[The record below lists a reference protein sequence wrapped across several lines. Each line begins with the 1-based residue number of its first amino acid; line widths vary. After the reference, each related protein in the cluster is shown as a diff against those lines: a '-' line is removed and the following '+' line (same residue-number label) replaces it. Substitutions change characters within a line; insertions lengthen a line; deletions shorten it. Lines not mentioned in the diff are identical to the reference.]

1 MSATPGAAS
10 LLAPRILIP
19 FLAVALIWGSTWLVI
34 KDQVSEVPPSWTVT
48 WRFLLASVG
57 MVALALVRGES
68 LRLSRRAMGFA
79 VMIGLAQFC
88 ANFQLVYRAELSL
101 TSGLVAVVFAL
112 LVVPNA
118 LGSWLFLGQRVS
130 ARFVAGSAVA
140 FAGIALLMLHEYRL
154 GLAVGEIGAYE
165 SGVGGVGAGFV
176 FTALAILSASTANI
190 LQAAPTARAQPI
202 VPLIAWAMIW
212 GTLADVALALAID
225 GAPRFDPSPRYVG
238 GIVYLALIG
247 SVVTFPLYFQLIRD
261 LGPGRA
267 AYNGVIV
274 PVIAMALSTL
284 FEGYRWSLLAG
295 AGAGLALVGLVLAL
309 SSRNAGAT
317 NAQTSARSPSTKVG

>member
-1 MSATPGAAS
+1 MSQNHGGAS
-10 LLAPRILIP
+10 LLAPRILLP
-19 FLAVALIWGSTWLVI
+19 FIAVALIWGSTWLVI
-34 KDQVSEVPPSWTVT
+34 KDQMSEVPPTWTVT
-48 WRFLLASVG
+48 WRFLLASAG
-57 MVALALVRGES
+57 MVALALLRGES
-68 LRLSRRAMGFA
+68 LRLSPRAMVFA
-79 VMIGLAQFC
+79 MMIGLFQFC
-88 ANFQLVYRAELSL
+88 ANFQFVYRAELSL

-118 LGSWLFLGQRVS
+118 VGSWLFLGQRMTG
-130 ARFVAGSAVA
+130 RFIAGGAIA

-154 GLAVGEIGAYE
+154 GLAAGDIAR
-165 SGVGGVGAGFV
+165 SGVGAGLI
-176 FTALAILSASTANI
+176 FTALAILSASTANV
-190 LQAAPTARAQPI
+190 LQATPTARAQPI

-225 GAPRFDPSPRYVG
+225 GAPRFDPSPRYIG
-238 GIVYLALIG
+238 GVVYLALIG

-267 AYNGVIV
+267 AYNGVVV

-295 AGAGLALVGLVLAL
+295 AGAALAMVGLLVAL
-309 SSRNAGAT
+309 SARRTGT
-317 NAQTSARSPSTKVG
+317 TPQTSARNPSR

>member
-1 MSATPGAAS
+1 MSETQGAAS

-48 WRFLLASVG
+48 WRFLLATAG
-57 MVALALVRGES
+57 MVVLALVRGES

-79 VMIGLAQFC
+79 IAIGLAQFC

-130 ARFVAGSAVA
+130 ARFIAGSVVA
-140 FAGIALLMLHEYRL
+140 FAGIALLMLHEFRL
-154 GLAVGEIGAYE
+154 GLAVGDIAR
-165 SGVGGVGAGFV
+165 SGVGAGFA
-176 FTALAILSASTANI
+176 FTALAILSASTANV
-190 LQAAPTARAQPI
+190 LQAAPTLRAQPL
-202 VPLIAWAMIW
+202 VPLLAWAMIF

-225 GAPRFDPSPRYVG
+225 GAPRFDPTPRYAG

-267 AYNGVIV
+267 AYSGVVV

-295 AGAGLALVGLVLAL
+295 AGAALALLGLVLAL
-309 SSRNAGAT
+309 T
-317 NAQTSARSPSTKVG
+317 ARSPSTKVG